1 MTRTLLFDLRND
13 LKSLE
18 VRWLTLLGTVL
29 QAGSGAGGGAGSLG
43 LSKRNIVVMKGKRRH
58 TFYM

>member
-43 LSKRNIVVMKGKRRH
+43 LSKRNIVLMKGKR
-58 TFYM
+58 